1 MDVDTDS
8 KYTVSDNAR
17 YVEVSDVDKVAFEL
31 SQNPELYGKVRTAL
45 TYVPQD
51 FANQVVTNAE
61 LLTALRDDI
70 ASGIADRIIPEA
82 VKRHAIYGGDFV
94 RHYAQIDA
102 ELQQAALQTQQAS
115 NKPTIAA
122 TPSADADPVS
132 KAKAGIQTS
141 TSGSEAESDDI
152 WEPGISEAELLRRVQ
167 REANKMKG

>member
-1 MDVDTDS
+1 M
-8 KYTVSDNAR
+8 
-17 YVEVSDVDKVAFEL
+17 
-31 SQNPELYGKVRTAL
+31 
-45 TYVPQD
+45 PQD

-94 RHYAQIDA
+94 RHYAQVDA
-102 ELQQAALQTQQAS
+102 ELQQATSQAQQAS
-115 NKPTIAA
+115 KPTIAA